1 MLRNYIIVAL
11 RNLWRNRTFSAINI
25 IGLAV
30 SMSVCLVVISIVI
43 QNYSYDRFQTNRDRM
58 VRLTHERHEFGMK
71 IPFAS
76 SPIPAGNYLGQNV
89 PGIADAAIVTPYTTD
104 IVVGDDVFQSRGL
117 FADNAFFRMFSFS
130 DHTDPSWLKEPYRM
144 ILTSTSA
151 KRLLGGRN
159 PVGQHLEITGLGS
172 FTVEAVIPDPPST
185 SHIQF
190 AFLLSSATLTD
201 AHHSLV
207 DDWNALNES
216 YCYFL
221 LDEGTDLSQMQLI
234 LDAMSKEH
242 YGSQDQQI
250 GFRLQSFNS
259 IAPAQGWMNNEMSG
273 IPQAASTYF
282 LIGITLL
289 IVLSAGF
296 NYTNLSIAR
305 AFTRVREVGLRMVS
319 GASRRQ
325 VFTQFVAEAVL
336 ISLIALVFAL
346 SLLGP
351 LQSQF
356 VNLIGAGRGVDFAT
370 DYRVYLAFTLFAVFV
385 GITAGFIPATLLSN
399 FKPAETLKSIT
410 GLKLLK
416 RVGLRNALVIFQFV
430 LSIVFLIT
438 ARVMTTQFQYAMN
451 KDLGFQRSGI
461 INVDLQGEDYRRFAQ
476 VISQNKDVSSIS
488 ASSTLP
494 ATNQGA
500 MTSMTNPITKEKA
513 DVFFISADPD
523 FVPNLKFKLVAG
535 KNFPEIML
543 DNQEQFILVNETLVR
558 QMGYGTIQDAVGQE
572 IETEDSHVRIV
583 GVLQDFHYRPVD
595 ADVPIGP
602 CAIRYLPSQFHY
614 ANVRIAGDNFES
626 ALISVKKS
634 WQKLNNGKAFIYK
647 SYEEMVRNALGRYRI
662 MSTLLTFV
670 SWLAMII
677 ACLGM
682 LGMAMY
688 TLLNRQK
695 EIAVR
700 KVVGATS
707 SQVATTLSRVF
718 LIQMTTASLIAVPLG
733 YFANLLWL
741 ERLPY
746 KLDIGPGLLL
756 ISVGIVMG
764 AGLLTVLSQSFK
776 FSKANP
782 VNFLRKE

>member
-1 MLRNYIIVAL
+1 MAK
-11 RNLWRNRTFSAINI
+11 RTLPHN
-25 IGLAV
+25 
-30 SMSVCLVVISIVI
+30 
-43 QNYSYDRFQTNRDRM
+43 SYR
-58 VRLTHERHEFGMK
+58 
-71 IPFAS
+71 
-76 SPIPAGNYLGQNV
+76 
-89 PGIADAAIVTPYTTD
+89 
-104 IVVGDDVFQSRGL
+104 
-117 FADNAFFRMFSFS
+117 
-130 DHTDPSWLKEPYRM
+130 
-144 ILTSTSA
+144 TSA
-151 KRLLGGRN
+151 KRLLGDTD

-172 FTVEAVIPDPPST
+172 FTVEAVIPDPPSA

-190 AFLLSSATLTD
+190 AFLLSSTTLIAT
-201 AHHSLV
+201 HHSLI

-221 LDEGTDLSQMQLI
+221 LDEGTDLNQMQSI

-242 YGSQDQQI
+242 FVSEDQQI
-250 GFRLQSFNS
+250 GFRLQKFNS

-273 IPQAASTYF
+273 IPQSASTYF
-282 LIGITLL
+282 LLGITML
-289 IVLSAGF
+289 IVISAGF

-305 AFTRVREVGLRMVS
+305 AFTRLREVGLRMVS
-319 GASRRQ
+319 GASRKQ
-325 VFTQFVAEAVL
+325 IFTQFVTEAVL
-336 ISLIALVFAL
+336 ISLIALIFSL

-351 LQSQF
+351 LQSAF
-356 VNLIGAGRGVDFAT
+356 VNLVGAGRGVDFAT
-370 DYRVYLAFTLFAVFV
+370 DYRVYFAFIVFAVIV
-385 GITAGFIPATLLSN
+385 GITAGFVPATLLSN
-399 FKPAETLKSIT
+399 FRPAETLKSIS
-410 GLKLLK
+410 GLKFLK
-416 RVGLRNALVIFQFV
+416 KVGLRNGLVIFQFV

-438 ARVMTTQFQYAMN
+438 ARVITTQFQYAMN

-461 INVDLQGEDYRRFAQ
+461 VNVELQGEDYRRFAQ

-500 MTSMTNPITKEKA
+500 MTSMTNPATKNKA
-513 DVFFISADPD
+513 EVFFIAADPE
-523 FVPNLKFKLVAG
+523 FVPNLKFKLLAG
-535 KNFPEIML
+535 KNFPETML
-543 DNQEQFILVNETLVR
+543 DNEEQFILVNETLVR

-572 IETEDSHVRIV
+572 IETENSRAHIL
-583 GVLQDFHYRPVD
+583 GVLKDFHYRPVD
-595 ADVPIGP
+595 AYAPIGP

-634 WQKLNNGKAFIYK
+634 WQKLNNGKAFTYA
-647 SYEEMVRNALGRYRI
+647 SYEDMVRNALGRYRI
-662 MSTLLTFV
+662 MSTLLTFI

-707 SQVATTLSRVF
+707 SQVATTLSRGF
-718 LIQMTTASLIAVPLG
+718 LIQMTTASLIAIPLG
-733 YFANLLWL
+733 YFANHLWL

-746 KLDIGPGLLL
+746 KLDISPGLLL
-756 ISVGIVMG
+756 MSVGIVMG